1 GRRLVA
7 VSRCGDRST
16 MLQVQIGV
24 TGFEPA
30 TSWSQTTRSTKL
42 SYTPRRVMLIMSSRS
57 AHPEISSRVH
67 LMWQWA
73 LAGRLIIHLLLR
85 CPFRRN
91 VAFLDLSGP
100 VGCF

>member
-1 GRRLVA
+1 
-7 VSRCGDRST
+7 

-57 AHPEISSRVH
+57 AHPEISSRGSLDVIN
-67 LMWQWA
+67 A
-73 LAGRLIIHLLLR
+73 RYAGHLIIHLLLR

-91 VAFLDLSGP
+91 VALLDLSGP
-100 VGCF
+100 VGCFCLAPYV